1 MSVVDMEAKE
11 FHLNPNELVRE
22 SLKTY
27 LHQRLSKIEAN
38 IFLIA
43 KRHGVKDVFELDSK
57 VKSGLVS
64 EQNAYD
70 DYFTLDN
77 LEAERGKIK
86 KLLEKVLGHL
96 WSLSWQK

>member
-1 MSVVDMEAKE
+1 MSVVDMVAKE
-11 FHLNPNELVRE
+11 FHMSPDEIISE
-22 SLKTY
+22 SLKIY
-27 LHQRLSKIEAN
+27 LHQKLAKIEAD

-57 VKSGLVS
+57 VKSGFIS

-77 LEAERGKIK
+77 LEAEKEKIK
-86 KLLEKVLGHL
+86 KLLEKV
-96 WSLSWQK
+96 